1 MLVTSNRDVISAFKA
16 SRLFL
21 AITLEFFAIS
31 TKKNARIMLLKIL
44 THSMAGSETFCFDGC
59 FVKWAQHV
67 SAVIILFKKTYQ

>member
-1 MLVTSNRDVISAFKA
+1 
-16 SRLFL
+16 
-21 AITLEFFAIS
+21 
-31 TKKNARIMLLKIL
+31 MLLKIL